1 MRTPTRNSRIT
12 HYTFGRVT
20 HNLAAGLVLLVAS
33 LGAASDAR
41 AHGERNQEPFLRM
54 RTAQWYDVKWS
65 ASTANVN
72 DEVTISGKVR
82 LFPDWPSNLPHP
94 DTAFIGNGT
103 PGPVFARTESYLN
116 GVPMIQSTKLELG
129 RDYEFKTVLKARI
142 PGLHHVHPLLNVSGA
157 GPILGP
163 GNWIEIT
170 GRHEDFRLAAT
181 TLTGV
186 HIDNLETYGLA
197 TVYTWHALWI
207 ALGAFWL
214 VWWLRRPLLI
224 PRFLAVESGEE
235 AGLITGT
242 DKFLGAALGVGVVV
256 IVVAAF
262 LYTEDKYPRTIPLQ
276 AGKAVVEPLPVSGSL
291 VKLKVLRANYDV
303 PGRSM
308 RIQLEVTNGGDH
320 PVSLGEFT
328 TAGLRFINQSVP
340 AAVAGV
346 DPSYPKDL
354 VARTGIKLDKDVP
367 VRPGETKVLNVDMT
381 DAAWEVERLVS
392 LVNDPDSR
400 FGGLVFFFDE
410 NGTRSISEIMGPI
423 VPTFVHTPLVAQL
436 AVPLPTRP

>member
-1 MRTPTRNSRIT
+1 MRMPSHKLRIT
-12 HYTFGRVT
+12 YFMFGRVT
-20 HNLAAGLVLLVAS
+20 QSMAAGLVLVVAS
-33 LGAASDAR
+33 LCAASDAR

-65 ASTANVN
+65 ASTVNVN

-82 LFPDWPSNLPHP
+82 LFPDWPSNLPRP
-94 DTAFIGNGT
+94 DTAFLGNGT
-103 PGPVFARTESYLN
+103 PGPVFTRSESYLN

-142 PGLHHVHPLLNVSGA
+142 PGMHHVHPLLNVSGA

-170 GRHEDFRLAAT
+170 GQHADFRLPVT
-181 TLTGV
+181 TLTGE
-186 HIDNLETYGLA
+186 HIDNLETYGLG
-197 TVYTWHALWI
+197 TVYGWHALWI

-235 AGLITGT
+235 AGLITRT
-242 DKFLGAALGVGVVV
+242 DKFLGAALGIGAVV

-276 AGKAVVEPLPVSGSL
+276 AGKAVVEPLPVTGSL

-328 TAGLRFINQSVP
+328 TAGLRFINRSVP

-354 VARTGIKLDKDVP
+354 VARTGIKLDSDAP
-367 VRPGETKVLNVDMT
+367 VKPGETKVLNVDMT

-410 NGTRSISEIMGPI
+410 NGNRSISEIMGPI
-423 VPTFVHTPLVAQL
+423 VPTFVHTPLVGQL
-436 AVPLPTRP
+436 AVPLPTQP